1 VTASSL
7 PVTSL
12 QSPRYVPITETPRET
27 KTKTLIDVLLQ
38 ELQQTLLCISDALPL
53 PLQHVCALAAL
64 EAWRLRDAA
73 RATSTTTNTN
83 TALAANCIRLQCAAV
98 RNRLAALHCTALHCT
113 ARTAAKYVVR
123 ICGAPCSAPPIYAT
137 HLWHRRR
144 AGIRRRPSRMF
155 ASPASAE
162 ILVQN
167 ALSIISVNG
176 VRPSRLWRTIW
187 DFDSC
192 IRQCEERTYVL
203 TSLCGK

>member
-1 VTASSL
+1 VQQLTEARLTCSTETRSGELIVTASSL

-98 RNRLAALHCTALHCT
+98 RNRLAALHCTALHERLQNTLPVSAWRPAAPRRSMAHISGT
-113 ARTAAKYVVR
+113 AGVPASVDAL
-123 ICGAPCSAPPIYAT
+123 PECSP
-137 HLWHRRR
+137 RRR
-144 AGIRRRPSRMF
+144 ALRFWYKTPYPS
-155 ASPASAE
+155 SP
-162 ILVQN
+162 
-167 ALSIISVNG
+167 
-176 VRPSRLWRTIW
+176 
-187 DFDSC
+187 
-192 IRQCEERTYVL
+192 
-203 TSLCGK
+203 